1 MTVSANTAKNV
12 ATPVAQH
19 EWRDGWKLVLAA
31 SFGFSFFSIMM
42 AATGLFMEPLG
53 KEFGWSSTLLS
64 SGPSIATIMTAIL
77 GPFFGV
83 LIDRYGSRKLA
94 LPGIIA
100 TIASVCTFGLVN
112 GEQWQWI
119 TLWFIFG
126 LVSVSIKST
135 IWTAA
140 VVGVFEK
147 SRGLALGLTLSGT
160 AVAQAVIPPLG
171 NYLITE
177 FGWRLAFVW
186 LGLGWGGLTFLLVWL
201 FLFDVHSRKAKM
213 VAVTDT
219 EAEAEAAVELHG
231 LTVKLAVRDRAL
243 WQLAFSNFIVM
254 TMTMGLTIHL
264 FPILTE
270 AGISREKAALLTA
283 FSGVAAIV
291 GKLVT
296 GYLLDRYRPNWVG
309 GLTLAAAAGA
319 FALLIDDISSPSLI
333 VVALIINGYA
343 AGTKTHITGF
353 LTAGYSGMKNF
364 GAIYGFMSALMAL
377 ASGVGPLLAGY
388 AYDSSGGYGPFLIL
402 GAIGCLIGGLLVI
415 TLPKAPSWTEA

>member
-53 KEFGWSSTLLS
+53 KEFGWSRTFLS

-126 LVSVSIKST
+126 LVSVTIKST

-186 LGLGWGGLTFLLVWL
+186 LGLGWGGITFLLVWL

-213 VAVTDT
+213 VAITNI
-219 EAEAEAAVELHG
+219 EAEGAVDLKG
-231 LTVKLAVRDRAL
+231 LTVKQAVRDRAL

-283 FSGVAAIV
+283 ISGVAAIV

-319 FALLIDDISSPSLI
+319 FALLIDDISSPTLI

-415 TLPKAPSWTEA
+415 TLPKAPSWTEV

>member
-1 MTVSANTAKNV
+1 MTVSANTAKN
-12 ATPVAQH
+12 ASTPVAQY

-53 KEFGWSSTLLS
+53 KEFGWSRTLLS

-94 LPGIIA
+94 LPGIVA

-126 LVSVSIKST
+126 LVSVTIKST

-186 LGLGWGGLTFLLVWL
+186 LGLGWGGITFLLVWL

-219 EAEAEAAVELHG
+219 EAEAAVELHG
-231 LTVKLAVRDRAL
+231 LTVKQAVRDRAL

-283 FSGVAAIV
+283 ISGVAAIV

-319 FALLIDDISSPSLI
+319 FALLIDDISSPTLI

-415 TLPKAPSWTEA
+415 TLPKAPSWT

>member
-53 KEFGWSSTLLS
+53 KEFGWSRTLLS

-126 LVSVSIKST
+126 LVSVTIKST

-186 LGLGWGGLTFLLVWL
+186 LGLGWGGITFLLVWL

-213 VAVTDT
+213 VAITNI
-219 EAEAEAAVELHG
+219 EAEGAVDLKG
-231 LTVKLAVRDRAL
+231 LTVKQAVRDRAL

-319 FALLIDDISSPSLI
+319 FALLIDDISSPTLI

>member
-53 KEFGWSSTLLS
+53 KEFGWSRTLLS

-126 LVSVSIKST
+126 LVSVTIKST

-186 LGLGWGGLTFLLVWL
+186 LGLGWGGITFLLVWL

-213 VAVTDT
+213 VAITNI
-219 EAEAEAAVELHG
+219 EAEGAVDLKG
-231 LTVKLAVRDRAL
+231 LTVKQAVRDRAL

-283 FSGVAAIV
+283 ISGVAAIV

-319 FALLIDDISSPSLI
+319 FALLIDDISSPTLI

>member
-42 AATGLFMEPLG
+42 AVTGLFMEPLG
-53 KEFGWSSTLLS
+53 KEFGWSRTLLS

-126 LVSVSIKST
+126 LVSVTIKST

-186 LGLGWGGLTFLLVWL
+186 LGLGWGGITFLLVWL

-213 VAVTDT
+213 VAITNI
-219 EAEAEAAVELHG
+219 EAEGAVDLKG
-231 LTVKLAVRDRAL
+231 LTVKQAVRDRAL

-283 FSGVAAIV
+283 ISGVAAIV

-319 FALLIDDISSPSLI
+319 FALLIDDISSPTLI

>member
-42 AATGLFMEPLG
+42 AVTGLFMEPLG
-53 KEFGWSSTLLS
+53 KEFGWSRTFLS

-126 LVSVSIKST
+126 LVSVTIKST

-186 LGLGWGGLTFLLVWL
+186 LGLGWGGITFLLVWL

-213 VAVTDT
+213 VAITNI
-219 EAEAEAAVELHG
+219 EAEGAVDLKG
-231 LTVKLAVRDRAL
+231 LTVKQAVRDRAL

-283 FSGVAAIV
+283 ISGVAAIV

-319 FALLIDDISSPSLI
+319 FALLIDDISSPTLI

>member
-1 MTVSANTAKNV
+1 MTVSARTTQNA
-12 ATPVAQH
+12 ATHMAQH

-53 KEFGWSSTLLS
+53 KEFGWSRTLLS

-83 LIDRYGSRKLA
+83 LIDRFGSRKLA
-94 LPGIIA
+94 LPGIIV

-126 LVSVSIKST
+126 IVSVTIKST

-186 LGLGWGGLTFLLVWL
+186 LGLGWGGITFLLVWL

-213 VAVTDT
+213 VAITDT
-219 EAEAEAAVELHG
+219 GAEAEAVVELKG
-231 LTVKLAVRDRAL
+231 LTVQQAVRDRAL

-270 AGISREKAALLTA
+270 AGISREKAAMLTA
-283 FSGVAAIV
+283 ISGIAAII

-319 FALLIDDISSPSLI
+319 FALLIDDISSPTLI

-415 TLPKAPSWTEA
+415 TMPKAPSWK

>member
-53 KEFGWSSTLLS
+53 KEFGWSRTFLS

-126 LVSVSIKST
+126 LVSVTIKST

-186 LGLGWGGLTFLLVWL
+186 LGLGWGGITFLLVWL

-213 VAVTDT
+213 VAITNI
-219 EAEAEAAVELHG
+219 EAEGAVDLKG
-231 LTVKLAVRDRAL
+231 LTVKQAVRDRAL

-283 FSGVAAIV
+283 ISGVAAIV

-319 FALLIDDISSPSLI
+319 FALLIDDISSPTLI